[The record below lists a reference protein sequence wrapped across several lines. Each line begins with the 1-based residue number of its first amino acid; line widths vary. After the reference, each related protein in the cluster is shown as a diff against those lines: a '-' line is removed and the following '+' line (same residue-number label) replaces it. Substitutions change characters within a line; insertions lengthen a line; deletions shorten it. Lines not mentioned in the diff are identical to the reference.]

1 MRRNNFPRR
10 PAIRIPEHVDVATA
24 RLTTLNNGVRLY
36 LLENHDQQVVRLSFV
51 FGAGSSHQDR
61 FFSATA
67 AANLLSEGS
76 DRFTAR
82 QIAEQLD
89 FYGSYFDIA
98 VDRDVVVVSFCAL
111 SKFFLPTLQTAE
123 EILLRPAFPQDEFD
137 SYRIKRRQRLEIERR
152 KVDVRVREAFAA
164 AMFGAEHPYGVS
176 APLSA
181 YDELSRDEVVDFY
194 RRHYTADNCFVVCS
208 GDLSDEALK
217 AIENICMQLPESGER
232 APLIFPASVQ
242 TPQVRLEHAGAV
254 QSAVR
259 VGRMLFTRNHPD
271 YVGMQVVATVLGGY
285 FGSRLMR
292 NLREERGYTYG
303 VFAAM
308 ANLDRAGYM
317 AIATQVAAEAREDT
331 LHQIYTEIERLRTEL
346 ISEQELA
353 LVKNIMV
360 GEMMRILDGP
370 FGIVDVTIENVQCG
384 TDNHAIERTVEAIRC
399 CTPEDVQR
407 LAEKYLRREDLV
419 EVTVG

>member
-1 MRRNNFPRR
+1 MRRNSFPRR
-10 PAIRIPEHVDVATA
+10 PSIRIPERVDVPTA
-24 RLTTLNNGVRLY
+24 RLATLGNGVRLY

-51 FGAGSSHQDR
+51 FGAGSSRQTTL
-61 FFSATA
+61 FSATS

-111 SKFFLPTLQTAE
+111 SKFVMPTLQTAE
-123 EILLRPAFPQDEFD
+123 EILLRPSFPQQEFD

-164 AMFGAEHPYGVS
+164 AMFGADHPYGIS
-176 APLSA
+176 APEAA
-181 YDELSRDEVVDFY
+181 YDTLTREAVVDFY

-208 GDLSDEALK
+208 GDLSDEALA
-217 AIENICMQLPESGER
+217 AIENICVQLPQSGDRRE
-232 APLIFPASVQ
+232 LVFPAMVQ
-242 TPQVRLEHAGAV
+242 TPCVRLEHAGAV

-303 VFAAM
+303 VFAGM
-308 ANLDRAGYM
+308 VNLDRAGYL
-317 AIATQVAAEAREDT
+317 AIATQVAEAAREDT
-331 LHQIYTEIERLRTEL
+331 LHQIYTEIERLRTEP
-346 ISEQELA
+346 ISEQELS

-384 TDNHAIERTVEAIRC
+384 TDNHAVERTVEAIRR